1 MSKINEFEGL
11 SQTDQE
17 ALQLGRRIKNTFHYI
32 EVANLL
38 DKALF
43 MIATHP
49 NLEHSPMPSNLL
61 IESMFSLKW
70 MFSEKEGGDIA

>member
-1 MSKINEFEGL
+1 MSKINKFEGL

-17 ALQLGRRIKNTFHYI
+17 ALELGRRIKGTFHYM

-43 MIATHP
+43 MITTSP
-49 NLEHSPMPSNLL
+49 NLEHSPIPPHLL
-61 IESMFSLKW
+61 IESLFSLKW
-70 MFSEKEGGDIA
+70 MFSEMKGGDIA